1 MPTTIKFRRGTTTQ
15 NNAFTG
21 ASGEITVDTTLNTLR
36 VHDSSTAGGHE
47 LLNTSSSQTFSN
59 KTVGSHLL
67 PTVDSTYD
75 LGDSAKKWRDLYL
88 SGSTIHLGSI
98 LLQDSGGKLVT
109 KDSAGGTSA
118 SVGFTNTDQMTE
130 GSTNLYH
137 TIARVRSALSASG
150 DLSYDSATGQF
161 SFDVEDVYTKA
172 NFDSDFNVSL
182 DEALLGGVG
191 ISYDATNNTL
201 TIDSA
206 EFTAYYKSPVRG
218 MISVTDNGG
227 DGSLSY
233 SSSTGVISY
242 TGPSATETRAH
253 FQAIDAGGD
262 GSFAYDSATGNFT
275 YTGPS
280 AAETQAH
287 FAGSHG
293 IVYTNGVISID
304 SGEIRTIVSA
314 TDAGGDGSFSY
325 NSGTGVFT
333 YTGPSAS
340 EVRAHLAG
348 GHGIQFAAGNISVDS
363 GEIRGLVSATDAGG
377 DGSFSY
383 NASTGVFTY
392 TGPSA
397 SEVRAHLSVTD
408 AGGDGS
414 MAYNSS
420 TGVFTYTGP
429 NSTEV
434 RAHFAQGTG
443 LTYDSAS
450 GTYSITNTG
459 VTAGTY
465 GSASQ
470 VPVFT
475 VNAQGQLDSAGSV
488 SVAGVS
494 STSWSSA
501 NGQLTINT
509 ADGGSFVTTMDS
521 NYFVD
526 FTGGAKPAY
535 ARGRLF
541 YDSNEEAMSYRN
553 EASDVTINLAQEFV
567 VRIFNN
573 TGAQIDNGDAVY
585 VTGAHEHLGVSHPT
599 VAKARANTLA
609 TSKAIGVATHD
620 IPDQG
625 YGYVTEIGKVND
637 INTADFTAGDALF
650 VSADSAGKFVNT
662 PPASP
667 NFPHH
672 IGYALKIDSAGGGGN
687 ILVASTQESFK
698 NFRITEEL
706 RVDNHSI
713 LDSVDVNY
721 INFVEGSET
730 YTNSNKPPADEGI
743 LFYNTDPNA
752 LTYRND
758 EIEIKLGQDDVVRVY
773 NNSGGSIG
781 TGKVVYVTG
790 AANDFPTIALAK
802 ADASATMY
810 RTLGLVTDTIANG
823 AYGYVTTRGLF
834 GGLDTSDFSAG
845 DRLHVSPDSA
855 GELVATSPSFPNFPF
870 EVGTALVI
878 DSAGG
883 GAVGGCVQVDLQRET
898 FETFRLINDGRVDGD
913 WTVAGNLNILGTETK
928 TSVATLAV
936 GDQYI
941 TVNEG
946 DTVTTSQAVG
956 SGLNDASFKD
966 HYKGDSSVTF
976 FVKIYDADT
985 QDKIQWGK
993 DSAGGGFDKAS
1004 FVYLNFDSDG
1014 GQSTWNLATDGA
1026 TNIPLRDNITID
1038 FGASTGHDS
1047 GDVWSG
1053 AVAPSNQDFGF
1064 FGNYNTGS
1072 LPFTHAGMFRD
1083 ASDGK
1088 FKFVERYDSNVTG
1101 SINIAGGNYTE
1112 ATVKAATF
1120 EGNLTGD
1127 VTGNADTA
1135 TLLETSRDIA
1145 ISGDVTGTA
1154 TAFNGG
1160 SNITISSAI
1169 TSGVIVN
1176 DDVNASAAIEDTKLD
1191 TIATAG
1197 KVSNSATTA
1206 TNNNTGSAIVAR
1218 DASGNFS
1225 AGTISAALTGNVTG
1239 DVNGNVTGNLTG
1251 NVDADSGDIRFMT
1264 ARELA
1269 VDSATFATVTANDVV
1284 TGTVTATGDVTLD
1297 SAGGV
1302 LFDVSEKKLQFGD
1315 NYQARFGD
1323 DGDLRI
1329 FHTGGGSQIL
1339 DNGTGPLNV
1348 RGSVVNI
1355 RNVSNT
1361 VEIAVFTQNAGV
1373 DLYYDNNKKFETTV
1387 YGATVTGTVNAD
1399 SATFTNVTGTLQT
1412 AAQTNV
1418 TSVGNLSAL
1427 RVDGE
1432 IDARGGITDDAGPL
1446 ILQAS
1451 SGNQIQLK
1459 NHGGNNVIK
1468 VTNNG
1473 VAELS
1478 HTSNTKLVTSAYGVT
1493 VTGTVNADSATFTNV
1508 AGALTGNVTGNV
1520 TGNIDGD
1527 SGDLRT
1533 FTANSITANGITGP
1547 LTGNV
1552 TGNIDGDSGD
1562 LRTFTANSIT
1572 ANGIT
1577 GPLTGNVT
1585 GNADT
1590 ASALATARA
1599 IAVSGA
1605 VAGTVNFDGSAG
1617 VTINVAADSD
1627 MTLTLAGDVTGS
1639 ATFTKMGNASLTTAL
1654 AANTVSS
1661 TELVSAT
1668 TLNIVN
1674 AAGTTVKTII
1684 GAGS

>member
-47 LLNTSSSQTFSN
+47 LLNLSSSQTFSN

-67 PTVDSTYD
+67 PSADSTYD
-75 LGDSAKKWRDLYL
+75 LGDSAVKWRDLYL
-88 SGSTIHLGSI
+88 SGSTIHLGSL

-118 SVGFTNTDQMTE
+118 SVGFTNTDEMTE

-206 EFTAYYKSPVRG
+206 EFESYYKPPVRG

-242 TGPSATETRAH
+242 TGPSASETRAH
-253 FQAIDAGGD
+253 FQGIDAGGD

-280 AAETQAH
+280 ASEVQAH
-287 FAGSHG
+287 FAGSYG
-293 IVYTNGVISID
+293 IVYTNG
-304 SGEIRTIVSA
+304 T
-314 TDAGGDGSFSY
+314 
-325 NSGTGVFT
+325 
-333 YTGPSAS
+333 
-340 EVRAHLAG
+340 
-348 GHGIQFAAGNISVDS
+348 ISVDS
-363 GEIRGLVSATDAGG
+363 GEIRDLVSATDAGG

-383 NASTGVFTY
+383 DASTGVFTY

-397 SEVRAHLSVTD
+397 TEVRAHLAGGHGIVFSGTGNISIDSSEIRGIISATD

-414 MAYNSS
+414 FGYNAA
-420 TGVFTYTGP
+420 TGVFTYTGPSAAEVRSHFQAVDAGGDGSFTYDSNTGNLTYTGP

-434 RAHFAQGTG
+434 RAHLAAGTG
-443 LTYDSAS
+443 MTYDSAS
-450 GTYSITNTG
+450 GTYSISNTG

-521 NYFVD
+521 NYFID

-541 YDSNEEAMSYRN
+541 YDSAEEAMSYRN

-573 TGAQIDNGDAVY
+573 TGAQINNGDAVY
-585 VTGAHEHLGVSHPT
+585 ITGAHEHLGVSHPT

-620 IPDQG
+620 IPDQAHG
-625 YGYVTEIGKVND
+625 YITEIGKVND
-637 INTADFTAGDALF
+637 INTADFSAGDALF
-650 VSADSAGKFVNT
+650 VSADSAGKFVNA

-672 IGYALKIDSAGGGGN
+672 IGYALNIDSAGGGGN
-687 ILVASTQESFK
+687 ILVAATQESFK

-834 GGLDTSDFSAG
+834 GGLDTSGFTAG

-898 FETFRLINDGRVDGD
+898 FETFRLINDGRVDGN

-928 TSVATLAV
+928 TQVATLAV

-946 DTVTTSQAVG
+946 DTVTTTQAVG
-956 SGLNDASFKD
+956 SGLNDATYKD

-976 FVKIYDADT
+976 FVKIYDAGA

-993 DSAGGGFDKAS
+993 DSAGGGFDKSS

-1014 GQSTWNLATDGA
+1014 GQSTWNLATDGS

-1169 TSGVIVN
+1169 TAGAIVN
-1176 DDVNASAAIEDTKLD
+1176 ADINTSAAIADTKLD
-1191 TIATAG
+1191 TISTSG

-1206 TNNNTGSAIVAR
+1206 TNANTGSAIVAR

-1239 DVNGNVTGNLTG
+1239 NVNGNVTGNLTG
-1251 NVDADSGDIRFMT
+1251 DVDADSGDIRFMSG
-1264 ARELA
+1264 REIS
-1269 VDSATFATVTANDVV
+1269 VDSGTFAIVRSNEVYSDLDADSADIRLLTAGIVTTDSLE
-1284 TGTVTATGDVTLD
+1284 TSKITLGGTEITADAGEINKLDGVTATTTELNYVDVTAGAGTASKAMVLD
-1297 SAGGV
+1297 GSRDINNVNNLTAAKFIGNV
-1302 LFDVSEKKLQFGD
+1302 DGD
-1315 NYQARFGD
+1315 S
-1323 DGDLRI
+1323 GDLRTFTSNAI
-1329 FHTGGGSQIL
+1329 TANTVNATTINVTDAVNFEDNDKIVMGTGDDLEIYHNGTHSVIH
-1339 DNGTGPLNV
+1339 DNGTGNLRLRAGNFDV
-1348 RGSVVNI
+1348 R
-1355 RNVSNT
+1355 
-1361 VEIAVFTQNAGV
+1361 NAGDTEDMITATV
-1373 DLYYDNNKKFETTV
+1373 DGAVTLFYDNSSKI
-1387 YGATVTGTVNAD
+1387 AT
-1399 SATFTNVTGTLQT
+1399 
-1412 AAQTNV
+1412 
-1418 TSVGNLSAL
+1418 
-1427 RVDGE
+1427 
-1432 IDARGGITDDAGPL
+1432 
-1446 ILQAS
+1446 S
-1451 SGNQIQLK
+1451 S
-1459 NHGGNNVIK
+1459 
-1468 VTNNG
+1468 T
-1473 VAELS
+1473 
-1478 HTSNTKLVTSAYGVT
+1478 GVT
-1493 VTGTVNADSATFTNV
+1493 VTGTMA
-1508 AGALTGNVTGNV
+1508 GNV
-1520 TGNIDGD
+1520 DGD

-1617 VTINVAADSD
+1617 VTIDVAADSD

-1639 ATFTKMGNASLTTAL
+1639 ATFTKMGDASLTAAI
-1654 AANTVSS
+1654 AANTISS